1 LFETNLQYIAE
12 NIFYFLNNHFENLDK
27 LRNLNKKIIE
37 ELIEKSFSFLILN
50 NTLMNM
56 NDDEPSYLGQEEV
69 ETYSKL
75 NHLKSERKDS
85 KDSLHSYELNSVPV
99 IKVNIKD
106 FEKLISYLSKVRN
119 SKNIYEL
126 LINEYLI
133 ISSEKILMN

>member
-1 LFETNLQYIAE
+1 
-12 NIFYFLNNHFENLDK
+12 LNNHFENLDK

>member
-1 LFETNLQYIAE
+1 
-12 NIFYFLNNHFENLDK
+12 
-27 LRNLNKKIIE
+27 
-37 ELIEKSFSFLILN
+37 
-50 NTLMNM
+50 MNM